1 MVAQIILLF
10 PAYKDIKK
18 FKAKLLFLKI
28 TFKIF
33 V

>member
-10 PAYKDIKK
+10 PAHKDINK

-33 V
+33 A

>member
-28 TFKIF
+28 IFKIF
-33 V
+33 A

>member
-33 V
+33 A

>member
-10 PAYKDIKK
+10 PAYKEIKK

-28 TFKIF
+28 AFKIF
-33 V
+33 A

>member
-1 MVAQIILLF
+1 MVAKTILLF

-33 V
+33 A

>member
-10 PAYKDIKK
+10 PAQKDIKK

-33 V
+33 A

>member
-33 V
+33 T

>member
-10 PAYKDIKK
+10 PAYKEIKK
-18 FKAKLLFLKI
+18 FKAKLLFIKI

-33 V
+33 A

>member
-18 FKAKLLFLKI
+18 LKAKLLFLKI

-33 V
+33 A